1 MTLSAKN
8 SWKTIFIHGY
18 RPCQSRPRRFRNLR
32 LQVMRVLED
41 IRNVRHVQKGD
52 VAPFWTTVKDQ
63 LDSVNAAQD
72 TDA

>member
-1 MTLSAKN
+1 
-8 SWKTIFIHGY
+8 
-18 RPCQSRPRRFRNLR
+18 
-32 LQVMRVLED
+32 MRVLED